1 MWDTETGGVD
11 MATGVW
17 QLVANDN
24 ESLPVVMVLLYETA
38 ETAERGGV
46 SRVMSCERE
55 TRLHGDE
62 LTAVALDDESSFT
75 FSHFDNFYNNNTE
88 LG

>member
-1 MWDTETGGVD
+1 MF
-11 MATGVW
+11 
-17 QLVANDN
+17 
-24 ESLPVVMVLLYETA
+24 LLREAA
-38 ETAERGGV
+38 ETAVRGGV

-88 LG
+88 LGHQCQRTGLNGATPSTSGVR